1 MDSGY
6 HAQASRGWNAEILLS
21 KIVEN
26 SRKNSWP
33 SVKKLRFR
41 MSFILGKGGKVG
53 VPLPPSPRN
62 DLTSAGFAEVTCDTL
77 SP

>member
-1 MDSGY
+1 MNSLCGREMDSGY

-53 VPLPPSPRN
+53 VPSHHPLGM
-62 DLTSAGFAEVTCDTL
+62 T
-77 SP
+77 